1 VTAPARHGSPR
12 RLLGKLGVNR
22 SAVFNLGMGEIT
34 VILLLALIVIGPK
47 GLPELAAT
55 LGKIIRDIRKTAA
68 SVKNEIQLDDAV
80 RKPFEELRD
89 AITLSP
95 DELLRRDRIKKE
107 LEDLQKKFTSEVQSS
122 IAAATAP
129 LTGETETSPAS
140 EAGPAVEGGPATES
154 GEDAATGAS
163 PTAVAAEVAGV
174 AEGQPNATGGDAHT
188 TAAEAVAG
196 LEAPADGRAGSKTL
210 PFGSATGLPVPVRA
224 PDGTVART
232 SSARASQ
239 RVAAVPPPPPPPIDA
254 GHTTLNGQ
262 GPALSGGEPIPA
274 ALHAVSLPAP
284 PSAAVHAPPPPPAR
298 KTAPRLP
305 VPPETGAAARQNVTQ
320 ALSEADLIAAAATL
334 VSPPPP
340 PPTGR
345 PSRSLPTTPA
355 EPPAPP
361 PTGGDDKASKT

>member
-1 VTAPARHGSPR
+1 
-12 RLLGKLGVNR
+12 
-22 SAVFNLGMGEIT
+22 MGEIT

-129 LTGETETSPAS
+129 LTSEPGTALPGEGAESGD
-140 EAGPAVEGGPATES
+140 AGPAVEGGPATE
-154 GEDAATGAS
+154 GGDVAATLVTPSPFPSEG
-163 PTAVAAEVAGV
+163 PTAGL
-174 AEGQPNATGGDAHT
+174 AEGQPHATASGDAT
-188 TAAEAVAG
+188 NLAAESGAEG
-196 LEAPADGRAGSKTL
+196 PAEGRAGPKTL
-210 PFGSATGLPVPVRA
+210 PFGSATGLPLPVR
-224 PDGTVART
+224 PPEGTVART
-232 SSARASQ
+232 SSTRASQ
-239 RVAAVPPPPPPPIDA
+239 RVTAVPPPPPPPLDDA
-254 GHTTLNGQ
+254 GHTTLHGQ
-262 GPALSGGEPIPA
+262 GPVLSPDDPIPA

-284 PSAAVHAPPPPPAR
+284 PSAAVHAPPPPPSR

-305 VPPETGAAARQNVTQ
+305 VTPDASGAAARQNVTQ
-320 ALSEADLIAAAATL
+320 SLSEEDLIAAAATL
-334 VSPPPP
+334 AAPPPP
-340 PPTGR
+340 PPKGR
-345 PSRSLPTTPA
+345 PSRSVPTEPA
-355 EPPAPP
+355 APPA
-361 PTGGDDKASKT
+361 TGGDDKASKA

>member
-1 VTAPARHGSPR
+1 
-12 RLLGKLGVNR
+12 
-22 SAVFNLGMGEIT
+22 MGEIT

-129 LTGETETSPAS
+129 LTSETGTALAAEGGQAG
-140 EAGPAVEGGPATES
+140 EAGPAVEGGPATEGS
-154 GEDAATGAS
+154 DVAATLVTPLAS
-163 PTAVAAEVAGV
+163 PSEEPAGGL
-174 AEGQPNATGGDAHT
+174 AEGQPHAGASGESSHLAPESG
-188 TAAEAVAG
+188 AGAEDST
-196 LEAPADGRAGSKTL
+196 EGRAGPKTL
-210 PFGSATGLPVPVRA
+210 PFGSATGLPLPVRA
-224 PDGTVART
+224 PEGTVART
-232 SSARASQ
+232 SSTRASQ
-239 RVAAVPPPPPPPIDA
+239 RVTAVPPPPPPPLDEA
-254 GHTTLNGQ
+254 GHTTLHGQ
-262 GPALSGGEPIPA
+262 GPVLSPDDPIPA

-305 VPPETGAAARQNVTQ
+305 VTPDAGGAAARQNVTQ
-320 ALSEADLIAAAATL
+320 SLSEEDLIAAAATL
-334 VSPPPP
+334 AAPPPP
-340 PPTGR
+340 PPKGR
-345 PSRSLPTTPA
+345 PSRSVPTEPA
-355 EPPAPP
+355 APP
-361 PTGGDDKASKT
+361 VPGGDEKASKA